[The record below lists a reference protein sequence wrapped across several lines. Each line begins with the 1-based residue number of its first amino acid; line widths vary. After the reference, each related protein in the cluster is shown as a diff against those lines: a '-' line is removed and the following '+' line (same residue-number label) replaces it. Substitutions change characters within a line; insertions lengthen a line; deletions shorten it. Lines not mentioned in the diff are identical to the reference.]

1 MTGEQQEAVVS
12 MWSDGVYES
21 DIADAL
27 GVSFSAVHHFI
38 ELHRDLCPKR
48 LRRVPSVKRPGY
60 GDIASLYSGDVEVY

>member
-1 MTGEQQEAVVS
+1 MTNAQRGTIVQMWNDGAREQ
-12 MWSDGVYES
+12 
-21 DIADAL
+21 DIADSL

-48 LRRVPSVKRPGY
+48 LRRVPAVKRPGY